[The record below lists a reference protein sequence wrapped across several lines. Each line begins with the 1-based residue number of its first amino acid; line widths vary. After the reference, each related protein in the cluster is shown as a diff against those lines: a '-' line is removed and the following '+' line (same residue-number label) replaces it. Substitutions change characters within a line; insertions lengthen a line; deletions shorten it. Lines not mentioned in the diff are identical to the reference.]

1 MDMRP
6 RIAPTLE
13 LGLMKATASLQDPE
27 VSLSPWD
34 ARMPT
39 ICIEEGGV
47 IVELEFPDRESLRR
61 FQDRVAAL
69 QCPEEEEEKDE

>member
-1 MDMRP
+1 MEMKP

-34 ARMPT
+34 AQMPVL
-39 ICIEEGGV
+39 CIEEGGV
-47 IVELEFPDRESLRR
+47 VVELEFPDREALAR
-61 FQDRVAAL
+61 FQRRIAAL
-69 QCPEEEEEKDE
+69 RCPDKEDA